1 MSIQDRLDDADVL
14 WTRGRREGAL
24 LSLLIAATAAARDQH
39 PNLKDGEAF
48 RAFLADRHSW
58 SIGIEHRGRQVSFDQ
73 LMWKWLRCELAHRAS
88 LPNDVQLYV
97 TDDDPD
103 DLRIQAGGA
112 PDYCV
117 RLSDG
122 WYWWLRRHLEA
133 LPASARGP
141 RSGVL

>member
-1 MSIQDRLDDADVL
+1 MSIQDRLEDADVL

-24 LSLLIAATAAARDQH
+24 LNLLIAVTAAARNERPDI
-39 PNLKDGEAF
+39 KDGDAF
-48 RAFLADRHSW
+48 RTFIADRHSW
-58 SIGIEHRGRQVSFDQ
+58 SIAIEHRGQ
-73 LMWKWLRCELAHRAS
+73 LISIEQLLWKWLRCELAHRAS
-88 LPNDVQLYV
+88 LPEDVQLYV
-97 TDDDPD
+97 VDDDPD

-133 LPASARGP
+133 LPAAART
-141 RSGVL
+141 